1 MPLTVLLDL
10 HLKPD
15 NLDSAHAD
23 IHTILVDTRAFAG
36 CLGVEVLVGA
46 KDRAHVLLVERWAS
60 AEHDAVYR
68 AWRAGEGATNLGG
81 LLAAAPTV
89 SMFETAEDI

>member
-1 MPLTVLLDL
+1 MPFTVLLDL
-10 HLKPD
+10 QLKPD
-15 NLDSAHAD
+15 NLDNAHAE
-23 IHTILVDTRAFAG
+23 IHTILTDTRAFAG

-46 KDRAHVLLVERWAS
+46 QDRAHVLLVERWES

-68 AWRAGEGATNLGG
+68 AWRAGDGATNLGS

-89 SMFETAEDI
+89 SMFHTSAEI

>member
-1 MPLTVLLDL
+1 MPFTVLLDL
-10 HLKPD
+10 QLKTEG
-15 NLDSAHAD
+15 LDAAHAE
-23 IHTILVDTRAFAG
+23 IHSILTDTRAFDG

-46 KDRAHVLLVERWAS
+46 QDRAHVLLVERWES

-89 SMFETAEDI
+89 SMFETAEEI

>member
-1 MPLTVLLDL
+1 MPFTVLLDL
-10 HLKPD
+10 QLKPD
-15 NLDSAHAD
+15 NLDSAHAE
-23 IHTILVDTRAFAG
+23 IHTILTDTRAFAG

-46 KDRAHVLLVERWAS
+46 TDRAHVLLVERWES

-68 AWRAGEGATNLGG
+68 AWRAGDGATTLGS

-89 SMFETAEDI
+89 SMFHTADDI